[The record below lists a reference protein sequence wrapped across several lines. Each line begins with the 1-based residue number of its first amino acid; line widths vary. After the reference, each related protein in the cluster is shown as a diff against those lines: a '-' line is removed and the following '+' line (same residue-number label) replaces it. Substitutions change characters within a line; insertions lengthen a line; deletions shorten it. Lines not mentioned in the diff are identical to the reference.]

1 MWDAGCG
8 IRDES
13 KYGAIQDYNKISR
26 RKQDLLILADGMR
39 DSFKIEGW
47 VRDEKQKI

>member
-1 MWDAGCG
+1 MRVAG
-8 IRDES
+8 
-13 KYGAIQDYNKISR
+13 YGMTVNMARSRITIKISR